1 MQIIISGKQFD
12 LGDSLKNKATQEL
25 TKVVRKYFDHAVDA
39 HVTVSKENSLISVHL
54 EVHIG
59 HNIIIRSS
67 DVAEDVYIALDQA
80 IHTLEKGLRRYKERL
95 KAHHSNHDIS
105 KEEKAIQYILGNDY
119 RNLEGNEETQDHV
132 QPAVI
137 AETTAYIPQLS
148 VSEAVM
154 RLDLSDSHAFLFKN
168 KAHGQ
173 LNLVYVRKDGNIG
186 WVDPEGNKKLHEN
199 K

>member
-1 MQIIISGKQFD
+1 MKILI
-12 LGDSLKNKATQEL
+12 
-25 TKVVRKYFDHAVDA
+25 TKVVHKYFDHVVDA
-39 HVTVSKENSLISVHL
+39 HVTVSKENHLVSLHI

-59 HNIIIRSS
+59 HNIMIRAS
-67 DVAEDVYIALDQA
+67 DAADEPYVALDQA
-80 IHTLEKGLRRYKERL
+80 VHTLEKGLRRYKDRL

-105 KEEKAIQYILGNDY
+105 KEEKAMQYVLGNSY
-119 RNLEGNEETQDHV
+119 RNLDGQEETQDHA

-137 AETTAYIPQLS
+137 AETTAYIPHLS

-168 KAHGQ
+168 KSHGQ

>member
-1 MQIIISGKQFD
+1 MKILITGKQFD
-12 LGDSLKNKATQEL
+12 LGEALQTRITQSL
-25 TKVVRKYFDHAVDA
+25 TKVVHKYFDHAVDA
-39 HVTVSKENSLISVHL
+39 HVTVSKENYLITVHI

-59 HNIIIRSS
+59 HNIVVRAS
-67 DVAEDVYIALDQA
+67 DSAEEVYIAFEQA
-80 IHTLEKGLRRYKERL
+80 VHVLEKGLRRYKERL

-105 KEEKAIQYILGNDY
+105 KEEKAMQYVLGNSY
-119 RNLEGNEETQDHV
+119 RNLEEQEETQDHA

-137 AETTAYIPQLS
+137 AETTTYIPHLS